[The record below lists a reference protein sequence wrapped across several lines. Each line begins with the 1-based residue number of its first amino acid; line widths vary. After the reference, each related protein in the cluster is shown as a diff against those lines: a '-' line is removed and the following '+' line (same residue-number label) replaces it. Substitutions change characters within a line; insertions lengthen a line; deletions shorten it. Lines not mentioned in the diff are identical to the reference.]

1 MQPVYRLKIKGIP
14 ASIMWPMSERA
25 KSGAAYEAIERMIV
39 MQELEPGVL
48 VSEAQLM
55 QLTHLGRTP
64 VREAVQRLARA
75 RMVEVHPNRGV
86 LIPSISVEAQ
96 LKRLELR
103 RVLEALAVRVACQ
116 RARTQE
122 REEMRAMVDVLEAG
136 QLDLASYMGTVRDTH
151 DLIVRATDN
160 EYFADTMAPLQGLS
174 RRFWLAH
181 VVDEAGDMRT
191 GSQLHVAIL
200 KAILDRDPEAAERA
214 SLALNDYLTEFAY
227 GTIRRRAV

>member
-1 MQPVYRLKIKGIP
+1 
-14 ASIMWPMSERA
+14 MSERA
-25 KSGAAYEAIERMIV
+25 KSGTAYEAIERMIV
-39 MQELEPGVL
+39 MQELEPGLL

-55 QLTHLGRTP
+55 QLTQLGRTP
-64 VREAVQRLARA
+64 VREALQRLARA

-116 RARTQE
+116 RARAQE
-122 REEMRAMVDVLEAG
+122 REEMRAMVGVLTG
-136 QLDLASYMGTVRDTH
+136 GHLDLAAYMGTVRDTH

-181 VVDEAGDMRT
+181 VEDEEEDVRT
-191 GSQLHVAIL
+191 GSNLHVAIL
-200 KAILDRDPEAAERA
+200 KAILDRDSDAAERA